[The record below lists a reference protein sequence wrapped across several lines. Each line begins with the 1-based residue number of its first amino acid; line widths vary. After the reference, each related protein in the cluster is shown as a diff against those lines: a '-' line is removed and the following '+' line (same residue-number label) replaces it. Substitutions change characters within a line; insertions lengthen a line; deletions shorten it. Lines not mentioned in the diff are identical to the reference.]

1 MAYEDHLKWLLIE
14 ANTVEK
20 YRQEGEQ
27 KGRQEGR
34 EEGRQEGREE
44 GRQEGIRIGEEK
56 GKLEGKL
63 EIAKAMLKDGFQL
76 DKVILFAGLSKSD
89 IQSII

>member
-34 EEGRQEGREE
+34 EEGRQEG
-44 GRQEGIRIGEEK
+44 IRIGEEK
-56 GKLEGKL
+56 GKLEGKM
-63 EIAKAMLKDGFQL
+63 EIAKDMLKDGFQL
-76 DKVILFAGLSKSD
+76 DKVILFTGLYKSD